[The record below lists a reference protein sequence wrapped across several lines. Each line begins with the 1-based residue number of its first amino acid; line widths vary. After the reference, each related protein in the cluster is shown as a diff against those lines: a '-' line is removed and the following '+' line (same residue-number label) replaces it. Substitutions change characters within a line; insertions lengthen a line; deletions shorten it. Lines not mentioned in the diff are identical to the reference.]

1 MEYRQ
6 SVKKSTKHKTI
17 VVNQNLEHFDDISLK
32 ELFGRINF
40 FLHNKIWLFFIMKHS
55 LNTCFNPSFSFE
67 WVIVV

>member
-6 SVKKSTKHKTI
+6 TVKKSTKHKKC

-40 FLHNKIWLFFIMKHS
+40 FYIIRFGYS
-55 LNTCFNPSFSFE
+55 LL
-67 WVIVV
+67 